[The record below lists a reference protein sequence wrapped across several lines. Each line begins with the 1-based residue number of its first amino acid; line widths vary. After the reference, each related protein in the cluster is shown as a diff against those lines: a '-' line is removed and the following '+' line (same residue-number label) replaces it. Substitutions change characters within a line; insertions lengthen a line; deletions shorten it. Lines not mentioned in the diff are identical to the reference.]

1 MLAGEGGQHGWRE
14 LILPI
19 FANGSLRR
27 LIKAACRGVRLRRIL
42 ASPPARR
49 SHGSAVFARRAAPRL
64 ARWRTQAEGDR
75 GLASR
80 LADWAVQG
88 ARLHVA
94 RPCDGTGRTRP
105 QGRLPLGVGVRPRRE
120 AELQKK
126 PFTPASRIVRTSRE
140 GGRNGRNISIGLI
153 LPASFSLMKHGPRPI
168 WRRCGDGRLAA

>member
-1 MLAGEGGQHGWRE
+1 MGPPFSRDGQ
-14 LILPI
+14 
-19 FANGSLRR
+19 
-27 LIKAACRGVRLRRIL
+27 
-42 ASPPARR
+42 
-49 SHGSAVFARRAAPRL
+49 RRAWPDG
-64 ARWRTQAEGDR
+64 RTQAEGDR

-88 ARLHVA
+88 ARFHVA
-94 RPCDGTGRTRP
+94 RPRDGTGRARP
-105 QGRLPLGVGVRPRRE
+105 QGRLSLGVGVRPRRE

-168 WRRCGDGRLAA
+168 W